1 EGSQSEG
8 VMAGHCGLPFRQV
21 VAGRLWHNAGAV
33 GMPANDGTAR
43 AWFSLFTPRPDG
55 LAIEHRAL
63 AYDHVPAAA
72 KMRRAGL
79 PEDYA
84 AALENGLW
92 PSCDVLPFKEI
103 RERGVPLEPGAV
115 LWRPPTARPTIA
127 HRRQVSCKHLWPD
140 PARDSIAPLPSE
152 KFTDPRVTASGEP
165 RAQVAL

>member
-1 EGSQSEG
+1 RELGADARAWMARLPRRIDLVIAGARFAVVHGGIDRINRFVFASTAATIKAAEAERSQTDG
-8 VMAGHCGLPFRQV
+8 GIAGHCGLPFTQV

-43 AWFSLFTPRPDG
+43 AWFSLFTPQPGG

-63 AYDHVPAAA
+63 AYDHVAAAA

-84 AALENGLW
+84 TALETGLW

-103 RERGVPLEPGAV
+103 RER
-115 LWRPPTARPTIA
+115 
-127 HRRQVSCKHLWPD
+127 
-140 PARDSIAPLPSE
+140 
-152 KFTDPRVTASGEP
+152 
-165 RAQVAL
+165 